1 MFTPSSPRLFVTA
14 AALTACALL
23 PGQLAAQENSAQDA
37 SAKEDSAQP
46 ESDDQ
51 VFIVVPDEMPED
63 KVNDEE
69 GDEEQGNEEEGEG
82 DATAEDEEEKTA
94 WLEEVAVEAERLTTV
109 GGAAQRLDEEEL
121 ERLEY
126 DDPHALLL
134 QVPGVYV
141 RPEEG
146 FGLRPN
152 IGMRGAAAERSKK
165 VTLMEDGILFGPAPY
180 AAPAAYY
187 FPIVN
192 RMVGVEVFKGPA
204 AVKYGPNTLGGAVN
218 WITRAVPEEGMSGGL
233 DVNAGSYLTG
243 KAHGHFGM
251 GNEWGG
257 FLVEGIHWQSDGFKE
272 LDGGG
277 DTGFNRQEFMAKGR
291 LNTDRNA
298 EVVHELRIKLG
309 YSREHSNETYLGLTD
324 ADFDATPL
332 RRYAASQRDEMDW
345 ERTEVE
351 LRYLLQAGEDL
362 DLAVTAYRHDFERTW
377 LKLNGFEDPT
387 PIEEILASPN
397 GGRRAVLYDVLTGQ
411 QDSTVPG
418 ETLVL
423 GGNAREFVSQGVQA
437 IAHHRT
443 HGDTWYNQLEFGLRL
458 HNDRIE
464 RNHTH
469 EEYLMR
475 SMDML
480 RNEVPT
486 STSTHNRGEALALAA
501 HVIDEFF
508 IADLTLTPGLRAEF
522 IQTDFTDFQADV
534 TSDNFMTVLIPGLG
548 AHYAL
553 TPEFGVLAG
562 AHRGFSPVSP
572 GQPDQIEP
580 ETSINYEAGVRY
592 AKERTGT
599 LIEAIGFFNDY
610 GNLIGE
616 CSFSTGCEED
626 LVDRQFNAG
635 DVWIYGAEFVAAH
648 SFSLGGKW
656 YLPGRAVYTFTET
669 EFQSGFASQNPQFGD
684 VEQGDRLPYV
694 PQHQASLQLGVTNQT
709 FALNGRMTYV
719 GEMREEAGQGEE
731 GRKTNNYATLDLL
744 TSYEFLDG
752 FAAYAKVSNL
762 IGTQSIASRRP
773 YGARPIAP
781 FMARL
786 GLKYAF

>member
-1 MFTPSSPRLFVTA
+1 MPAGVY
-14 AALTACALL
+14 
-23 PGQLAAQENSAQDA
+23 AQE
-37 SAKEDSAQP
+37 ED
-46 ESDDQ
+46 EDE
-51 VFIVVPDEMPED
+51 VFIVVPEEM
-63 KVNDEE
+63 
-69 GDEEQGNEEEGEG
+69 
-82 DATAEDEEEKTA
+82 AEDALEDADADAEEDDEVITIDGEEYS
-94 WLEEVAVEAERLTTV
+94 LGDLQGELLDEVAVEAERLTTV
-109 GGAAQRLDEEEL
+109 GGAAQRLGEEEL
-121 ERLEY
+121 ERQEY
-126 DDPHALLL
+126 DDPHAVLL

-152 IGMRGAAAERSKK
+152 IGMRGANAERSKK

-204 AVKYGPNTLGGAVN
+204 AVKYGPNTLGGAIN
-218 WITRAVPEEGMSGGL
+218 WITRDAPDEGMEGGI

-243 KAHGHFGM
+243 KAHAHFGM
-251 GNEWGG
+251 GNDWGG

-291 LNTDRNA
+291 LNTDRDA
-298 EVVHELRIKLG
+298 EVVHEVQMKLG

-324 ADFDATPL
+324 ADFDAAPL
-332 RRYAASQRDEMDW
+332 RRYAASQLDQMDW
-345 ERTEVE
+345 DRTEIE
-351 LRYLLQAGEDL
+351 LRYLLDIGEDF
-362 DLAVTAYRHDFERTW
+362 DLSVTGYRHDFQRTW
-377 LKLNGFEDPT
+377 LKLNGFVDPT
-387 PIEEILASPN
+387 PVEEILASPN
-397 GGRRAVLYDVLTGQ
+397 SGRRAIFYDVLTGK
-411 QDSTVPG
+411 QDSSAPG

-437 IAHHRT
+437 IGHHRT
-443 HGDTWYNQLEFGLRL
+443 NGDTWYNQLELGLRL
-458 HNDRIE
+458 HNDSIE

-475 SMDML
+475 SMDMV

-486 STSTHNRGEALALAA
+486 SLSTENRGEALALAA

-508 IADLTLTPGLRAEF
+508 IANLTITPGLRAEF
-522 IQTDFTDFQADV
+522 IRTDFTDYKTDE

-548 AHYAL
+548 AHYAI

-572 GQPDQIEP
+572 GQPEQVKP
-580 ETSINYEAGVRY
+580 ETSVNYEAGVRY
-592 AKERTGT
+592 AKEQTGT
-599 LIEAIGFFNDY
+599 LVEAIGFFNDY

-635 DVWIYGAEFVAAH
+635 DVWIYGAEVAAAH
-648 SFSLGGKW
+648 TFALGGKW
-656 YLPGRAVYTFTET
+656 FLPGRAAYTFTQT
-669 EFQSGFASQNPQFGD
+669 EFQSSFSSQNPQFGE
-684 VEQGDRLPYV
+684 VEEGDALPYV

-709 FALNGRMTYV
+709 FALNGRLTYV
-719 GEMREEAGQGEE
+719 GQMREEAGQGDE
-731 GRKTNNYATLDLL
+731 GQKTSDYATIDLL
-744 TSYEFLDG
+744 SSYEFLAG
-752 FAAYAKVSNL
+752 FSAYAKVSNL
-762 IGTQSIASRRP
+762 IGTQTIASRRP